1 MEILHFVWKFFFNK
15 LCIWLFFHD
24 TQYSLRHDIYIVPNF
39 CYYKQTIMNS
49 LAYKNLFTSLFIS
62 LLKLPRDRI
71 TVIKTKYFSDSCYIL
86 PICSSGKLYA
96 SSSKRLAISHSL
108 TQTRHHEFL
117 NLYRSDRWKVV
128 YHYWFN
134 Y

>member
-1 MEILHFVWKFFFNK
+1 MYLFNIIKWRYYNLFGNSFSTNFVSEYFSMILNTLYK
-15 LCIWLFFHD
+15 
-24 TQYSLRHDIYIVPNF
+24 YDIYIVPNF

-62 LLKLPRDRI
+62 LLKLPRGRI

-117 NLYRSDRWKVV
+117 NLYRSDR
-128 YHYWFN
+128 
-134 Y
+134 